1 MDGGKMKT
9 TFQLFIDNEQQI
21 KKAFK
26 WENHLVQKF
35 AALQFTLNNQT
46 ADTTKLKTIVDYMK
60 RQTSAFSYF
69 RSNQLL
75 IASKISLHS
84 NTSVLE
90 DTLNY
95 YERLKQHGF
104 KRSQYLPYVAYF
116 LASEVSSSNI
126 NNVIERA
133 LFFYQKMK
141 EEHYWLTSDEDYVL
155 AMILAHYHTDVLAA
169 ISNAEQ
175 CYQYLNKHGMYKGNA
190 LQSISHLLTLS
201 PEPVIE
207 KCERLLLIE
216 QSLKNKKI
224 VLQTFTRPLLAL
236 LALLRVDTNTLVNQI
251 VETEEMLQNVKG
263 FRNFSLSKNNRLLF
277 CISLV
282 STHYMQNE
290 VQMLNA
296 TLQNSIQSIILAE
309 QISMISVIT
318 AVSVSSSSSTG
329 AD

>member
-95 YERLKQHGF
+95 YE
-104 KRSQYLPYVAYF
+104 
-116 LASEVSSSNI
+116 
-126 NNVIERA
+126 
-133 LFFYQKMK
+133 
-141 EEHYWLTSDEDYVL
+141 
-155 AMILAHYHTDVLAA
+155 
-169 ISNAEQ
+169 
-175 CYQYLNKHGMYKGNA
+175 
-190 LQSISHLLTLS
+190 
-201 PEPVIE
+201 
-207 KCERLLLIE
+207 
-216 QSLKNKKI
+216 
-224 VLQTFTRPLLAL
+224 
-236 LALLRVDTNTLVNQI
+236 
-251 VETEEMLQNVKG
+251 
-263 FRNFSLSKNNRLLF
+263 
-277 CISLV
+277 
-282 STHYMQNE
+282 
-290 VQMLNA
+290 
-296 TLQNSIQSIILAE
+296 
-309 QISMISVIT
+309 
-318 AVSVSSSSSTG
+318 
-329 AD
+329 